1 MIFLNA
7 ASVLIDA
14 IIMTMMFIIVAS
26 IWLAASIV
34 VLVCLPWKF
43 ASLSWKAERSTNY
56 APSDDGSGSLN
67 GRR

>member
-14 IIMTMMFIIVAS
+14 IIMTMVFIIVAS